1 MSFSLHDSWVLIA
14 AAGTG
19 TRMNADTPKQFLQL
33 AGAPVL
39 QHTLQRCL
47 SWSSELRVVL
57 VTRLS
62 DPALSTVA
70 AADDSRVLLVEG
82 GTSRAESVA
91 NGLAALSEHA
101 DQRSPVL
108 VHDAARPLVRR
119 RDVENLMITT
129 ARARAANQA
138 QGGILATP
146 VTDTIKLAHPVPL
159 AGPGTDADFDH
170 VNPEDRLLIERTLPR
185 NLMWRA
191 MTPQVFA
198 LGELKTALEGFSQ
211 PLPTA
216 SEQQVQRVKRVRR
229 ADRGKTGS
237 GRETY
242 QQLPPEEHTSIT
254 DEASAMERA
263 GHRVLLV
270 EGASDNIKITH
281 SHDLD
286 IATMLMNRQQLEP

>member
-1 MSFSLHDSWVLIA
+1 MSFSLHNSWVLIA

-33 AGAPVL
+33 AGEPIL
-39 QHTLQRCL
+39 QHTLKRCL
-47 SWSSELRVVL
+47 SWSSGLRVVL

-62 DPALSTVA
+62 DPALATVA
-70 AADDSRVLLVEG
+70 AASDPRVMLVEG
-82 GTSRAESVA
+82 GASRAESVS
-91 NGLAALSEHA
+91 NGLSLVSE
-101 DQRSPVL
+101 QTGEESPVL

-119 RDVENLMITT
+119 RDVENLLHTT
-129 ARARAANQA
+129 ARARSSNKA

-146 VTDTIKLAHPVPL
+146 VTDTVKLAHPVPL
-159 AGPGTDADFDH
+159 AGLASDADLDH
-170 VNPEDRLLIERTLPR
+170 ANPEDRLVIEQTLPR

-198 LGELKTALEGFSQ
+198 LGELKRALDESLRT
-211 PLPTA
+211 PSEMKEIDA
-216 SEQQVQRVKRVRR
+216 S
-229 ADRGKTGS
+229 RGS
-237 GRETY
+237 R
-242 QQLPPEEHTSIT
+242 QSSLVVPPAEHIAIT

-281 SHDLD
+281 SHDLE
-286 IATMLMNRQQLEP
+286 IAQMLLNRQQLEP

>member
-1 MSFSLHDSWVLIA
+1 MSFSLHNSWVLIA

-33 AGAPVL
+33 AGEPIL
-39 QHTLQRCL
+39 QHTLKRCL

-62 DPALSTVA
+62 DPALATVA
-70 AADDSRVLLVEG
+70 AASDPRVMLVEG
-82 GTSRAESVA
+82 GASRAESVS
-91 NGLAALSEHA
+91 NGLSLVSE
-101 DQRSPVL
+101 QTGEESPVL

-119 RDVENLMITT
+119 RDVENLLNTT
-129 ARARAANQA
+129 AQARSSKKA

-146 VTDTIKLAHPVPL
+146 VTDTIKLAHPIPL
-159 AGPGTDADFDH
+159 AGLASDADLDH
-170 VNPEDRLLIERTLPR
+170 ANPEDRLVIEQTLPR

-191 MTPQVFA
+191 MTPQVSA
-198 LGELKTALEGFSQ
+198 LGELKRALDGSLQ
-211 PLPTA
+211 TT
-216 SEQQVQRVKRVRR
+216 SGVKEIDESSSSRQS
-229 ADRGKTGS
+229 S
-237 GRETY
+237 GRQSSLTV
-242 QQLPPEEHTSIT
+242 PPAEHMAIT

-281 SHDLD
+281 SHDLE
-286 IATMLMNRQQLEP
+286 IAQMLLNRQQLEP